1 MNIIITGG
9 SGFIGSNV
17 IRKLL
22 DEFENIN
29 IISIDNYLSGKKE
42 NETNDT
48 RVKYITDST
57 WNINKNDLY
66 KKFNPDILY
75 HFGEYSRIYQSFDEP
90 IKLFESN
97 MRGTYQVIEF
107 CKINKCK
114 LIYSGSSSI
123 FGNNMTDQ
131 NLSPYAWT
139 KAKNIELIKNYK
151 KWYNLSYTIVY
162 FYNVYGNGEIM
173 EGKYATVIG
182 IFRKQ
187 YLTGKPL
194 TVVKPGT
201 QSREFTHISDT
212 VNGILLVSLKDTCDD
227 YQITSGVSYSINDIA
242 RMFSNNIIYLPPRNG
257 ERSISTGSNEK
268 LVKLGWK
275 PKYDLKEYISNI
287 VV

>member
-97 MRGTYQVIEF
+97 MRGTYQ
-107 CKINKCK
+107 
-114 LIYSGSSSI
+114 
-123 FGNNMTDQ
+123 
-131 NLSPYAWT
+131 
-139 KAKNIELIKNYK
+139 
-151 KWYNLSYTIVY
+151 
-162 FYNVYGNGEIM
+162 
-173 EGKYATVIG
+173 
-182 IFRKQ
+182 
-187 YLTGKPL
+187 
-194 TVVKPGT
+194 
-201 QSREFTHISDT
+201 
-212 VNGILLVSLKDTCDD
+212 
-227 YQITSGVSYSINDIA
+227 
-242 RMFSNNIIYLPPRNG
+242 
-257 ERSISTGSNEK
+257 
-268 LVKLGWK
+268 
-275 PKYDLKEYISNI
+275 
-287 VV
+287 